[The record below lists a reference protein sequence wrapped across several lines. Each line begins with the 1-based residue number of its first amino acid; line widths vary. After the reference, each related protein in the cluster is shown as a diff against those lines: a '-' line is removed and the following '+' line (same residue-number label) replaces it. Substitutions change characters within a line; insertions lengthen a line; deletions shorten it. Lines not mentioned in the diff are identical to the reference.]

1 MFATPEMGINKL
13 LFKFEKRNIMSF
25 AEQKVE
31 LFKIVADAD
40 EELVDAML
48 KNILDYYSDV
58 PEAIPDKLIQTWV
71 NQKKQYYSSEN
82 KLLIWEEIK
91 SEIKRKL

>member
-1 MFATPEMGINKL
+1 MGIKKL

-48 KNILDYYSDV
+48 KPYLIIILTYR
-58 PEAIPDKLIQTWV
+58 
-71 NQKKQYYSSEN
+71 KQ
-82 KLLIWEEIK
+82 
-91 SEIKRKL
+91 